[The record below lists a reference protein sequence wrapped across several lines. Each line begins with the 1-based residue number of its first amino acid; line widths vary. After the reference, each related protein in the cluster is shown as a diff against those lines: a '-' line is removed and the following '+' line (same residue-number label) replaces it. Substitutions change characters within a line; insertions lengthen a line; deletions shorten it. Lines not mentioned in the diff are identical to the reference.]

1 MRWTQTSFRTR
12 ATNRT
17 SGIAIAALLIAGL
30 IIAVLA
36 SLPS

>member
-12 ATNRT
+12 STNRT
-17 SGIAIAALLIAGL
+17 SALAITALLVAAFV
-30 IIAVLA
+30 IAVLA